1 MDLPIFPQ
9 DSSKKWGRRAFRH
22 TFLAVWGPLRAIL
35 PRAPL
40 NAGELIQSRYRL
52 QRLLGSGASGSVW
65 AARNELIDRDVALK
79 IMRPDVAEDA
89 VALQRFFNEA
99 KASGRVRSPSIVE
112 ILDLGQAEDGSPF
125 LVFELLEG
133 EGLDEKLRREGTVAP
148 EMLMEMLVG
157 VARALELSHAQGIIH
172 RDLKPANIFVT
183 RGHNGQPIAKIL
195 DFGISKMFDT
205 GHNFTLTRTGTVVG
219 SPAYMSP
226 EQAAGKDDIDGR
238 ADVWSLGVVMYEAL
252 TGTLPHQA
260 ANYNQLMV
268 RILTQDCDSVT
279 TRKPDLPPSVSA
291 IVDACLKRERDART
305 SNAGTLASQ
314 MEGALREMRAV
325 RFRALGRRS
334 VDRSSGP
341 SGAEIP
347 RRATDHGG
355 RDPALAAYTRP
366 GTLSQRNLM
375 LLAAGIGVAIGALAL
390 LLVLAVLGRR

>member
-1 MDLPIFPQ
+1 
-9 DSSKKWGRRAFRH
+9 
-22 TFLAVWGPLRAIL
+22 
-35 PRAPL
+35 L
-40 NAGELIQSRYRL
+40 NSGDLIQSRYRL

-133 EGLDEKLRREGTVAP
+133 EGLDERLRREGTVP
-148 EMLMEMLVG
+148 PEQLLEMLSG
-157 VARALELSHAQGIIH
+157 VARALELAHGQGIIH

-183 RGHNGQPIAKIL
+183 RGPGGSHVAKIL
-195 DFGISKMFDT
+195 DFGISKIFDT

-226 EQAAGKDDIDGR
+226 EQAAGREDIDGR
-238 ADVWSLGVVMYEAL
+238 ADIWSLGVVMYEAL

-268 RILTQDCDSVT
+268 RILTQDCDSVQ
-279 TRKPDLPPSVSA
+279 TRKPDLPPSVCA

-305 SNAGTLASQ
+305 SNAGILASQ
-314 MEGALREMRAV
+314 MEGALREMRAM
-325 RFRALGRRS
+325 RFRALGRRAA
-334 VDRSSGP
+334 DHNPGP
-341 SGAEIP
+341 GGEP
-347 RRATDHGG
+347 QRRASDFGG
-355 RDPALAAYTRP
+355 RETPLMAPPATP
-366 GTLSQRNLM
+366 GKGNALSQRNLV
-375 LLAAGIGVAIGALAL
+375 LLATGIGVAIGMLILAL
-390 LLVLAVLGRR
+390 VMALSSRLK

>member
-1 MDLPIFPQ
+1 
-9 DSSKKWGRRAFRH
+9 
-22 TFLAVWGPLRAIL
+22 
-35 PRAPL
+35 L
-40 NAGELIQSRYRL
+40 NSGDLIQSRYRL
-52 QRLLGSGASGSVW
+52 ARLLGSGASGSVW

-133 EGLDEKLRREGTVAP
+133 EGMDEKLRREGVVPP
-148 EMLMEMLVG
+148 EALMEMLVG
-157 VARALELSHAQGIIH
+157 VSRALELAHSQGIIH
-172 RDLKPANIFVT
+172 RDLKPANIYVT
-183 RGHNGQPIAKIL
+183 RGHSGQPIAKIL
-195 DFGISKMFDT
+195 DFGISKVFDT

-226 EQAAGKDDIDGR
+226 EQAAGREDIDGR
-238 ADVWSLGVVMYEAL
+238 ADIWSLGVVMYEAL

-268 RILTQDCDSVT
+268 RILTQDCDPVQ
-279 TRKPDLPPSVSA
+279 TRKPDLPPGVCA

-334 VDRSSGP
+334 VDRNAAG
-341 SGAEIP
+341 GNGGEIP
-347 RRATDHGG
+347 RRSTDYDGDAPLSTPSQAHVS
-355 RDPALAAYTRP
+355 RI
-366 GTLSQRNLM
+366 SQRNLM
-375 LLAAGIGVAIGALAL
+375 LLAAAIGVAVGALTL
-390 LLVLAVLGRR
+390 LLVMAVLNRAH

>member
-1 MDLPIFPQ
+1 MAQPAGFP
-9 DSSKKWGRRAFRH
+9 AFSPWNFVGE
-22 TFLAVWGPLRAIL
+22 TPSLAVGAPLRAIL
-35 PRAPL
+35 PGAPL
-40 NAGELIQSRYRL
+40 NSGELIQSRYRL

-148 EMLMEMLVG
+148 ETMMEMLVG
-157 VARALELSHAQGIIH
+157 VARALEMAHAQGIIH
-172 RDLKPANIFVT
+172 RDLKPANIYVS
-183 RGHNGQPIAKIL
+183 RGVNGQPVAKIL
-195 DFGISKMFDT
+195 DFGISKVFDT
-205 GHNFTLTRTGTVVG
+205 GHNFALTRTGTVVG

-226 EQAAGKDDIDGR
+226 EQAAGREDIDGR
-238 ADVWSLGVVMYEAL
+238 ADIWSLGVVMYEAL

-268 RILTQDCDSVT
+268 RILTQDCDPVT
-279 TRKPDLPPSVSA
+279 TRKPDLPQSVSA

-314 MEGALREMRAV
+314 MEGALREMKAV

-334 VDRSSGP
+334 VDRNATGGP
-341 SGAEIP
+341 AEIQ
-347 RRATDHGG
+347 RRATDFEGG
-355 RDPALAAYTRP
+355 AGPLATANR
-366 GTLSQRNLM
+366 GKAALSQRNLV
-375 LLAAGIGVAIGALAL
+375 LLAAGVGVAIGALAL
-390 LLVLAVLGRR
+390 LLVLAVLNRR